1 MGKSQKNTPVDI
13 QVRIDKLLDGDSST
27 KAFASATI
35 GNAFA
40 VHDIRITEKDDKVM
54 VNMPFRSYKANGE
67 TKYVDTFHP
76 ITTEAHNQLYDA
88 FGNWSPSFTYIFSIY
103 ASNGEA
109 MIFFIFMAS

>member
-1 MGKSQKNTPVDI
+1 MANKQTKNPIDI
-13 QVRIDKLLDGDSST
+13 KVKIDKLLDGDSST

-54 VNMPFRSYKANGE
+54 VNMPFRSYKAGND

-76 ITTEAHNQLYDA
+76 ITAESRNQLYDA
-88 FGNWSPSFTYIFSIY
+88 VKEAYEQALEERMADLEHEG
-103 ASNGEA
+103 AS
-109 MIFFIFMAS
+109 MSQQM

>member
-1 MGKSQKNTPVDI
+1 MANKQTKNPIDI
-13 QVRIDKLLDGDSST
+13 RVKIDKLLDGDSST

-40 VHDIRITEKDDKVM
+40 VHDIRITEKDDKVI

-76 ITTEAHNQLYDA
+76 ITAEARNQLYDA
-88 FGNWSPSFTYIFSIY
+88 VKEAYEQAQEERMADLEHEG
-103 ASNGEA
+103 AS
-109 MIFFIFMAS
+109 MSQQM

>member
-1 MGKSQKNTPVDI
+1 MGNTQKNTPVDI

-54 VNMPFRSYKANGE
+54 VNMPFRSYKSGGE

-76 ITTEAHNQLYDA
+76 ITADARAALYDA
-88 FGNWSPSFTYIFSIY
+88 VK
-103 ASNGEA
+103 EA
-109 MIFFIFMAS
+109 YEQALEEDMANLEREGSAMSQQM

>member
-1 MGKSQKNTPVDI
+1 MANKQTKNPIDI
-13 QVRIDKLLDGDSST
+13 KVKIDKLLDGDSST

-35 GNAFA
+35 GGAFA

-54 VNMPFRSYKANGE
+54 VNMPFRSYKSGGE

-88 FGNWSPSFTYIFSIY
+88 VKDAYEQALEERMADLEHEG
-103 ASNGEA
+103 AS
-109 MIFFIFMAS
+109 MSQQM

>member
-1 MGKSQKNTPVDI
+1 MANKQTKNPIDI
-13 QVRIDKLLDGDSST
+13 KVKIDKLLDGDSST

-40 VHDIRITEKDDKVM
+40 VHDIRITEKDDKVI

-76 ITTEAHNQLYDA
+76 ITAESRNQLYDA
-88 FGNWSPSFTYIFSIY
+88 VKEAYEQALEERMADLEHEG
-103 ASNGEA
+103 AS
-109 MIFFIFMAS
+109 MSQQM